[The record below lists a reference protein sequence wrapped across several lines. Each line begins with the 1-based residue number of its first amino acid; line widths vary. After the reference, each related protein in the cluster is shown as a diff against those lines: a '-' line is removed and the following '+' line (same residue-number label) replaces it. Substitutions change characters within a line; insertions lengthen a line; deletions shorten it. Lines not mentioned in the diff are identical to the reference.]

1 MPKIVAMLDDLK
13 ADIICLQ
20 EVSCS
25 NANCAA
31 VSELPVVCKNE
42 TQTMIL
48 NCLRESALLAED
60 PKEREKEYKSL
71 SAILKANF
79 PIPNTINVSAMRAFY
94 KNPREENVQAII
106 VKKLKI
112 ANKAKPAGHSFY
124 VLVVIKAGVLRN
136 NCELEYVVPE
146 LPIFEQ
152 SRMTLV
158 IKKII
163 ELRKTVPTD
172 ADAAVAWSSC
182 LPDHANANTRV
193 VDSITVITKE
203 NEKSEC
209 VALLEVLHSFI
220 YS

>member
-1 MPKIVAMLDDLK
+1 MLDDLK

-25 NANCAA
+25 NANCAERT
-31 VSELPVVCKNE
+31 VSEDSVVSKNE
-42 TQTMIL
+42 MPHTTMIL

-94 KNPREENVQAII
+94 STSREENVKAII

-124 VLVVIKAGVLRN
+124 VLVVIKAGVLRK
-136 NCELEYVVPE
+136 NCELKYVVPE

-158 IKKII
+158 IEKII
-163 ELRKTVPTD
+163 EFRKTVPTD
-172 ADAAVAWSSC
+172 ADAADEWSSC

-193 VDSITVITKE
+193 VDSITKG
-203 NEKSEC
+203 NEESEC
-209 VALLEVLHSFI
+209 FALLEVLHSFF
-220 YS
+220 